1 MNTALRETPRF
12 LLVQAGGFDYLLPL
26 HRVRRI
32 LAELRLYPFPGA
44 APAVA
49 GLAEVGGEPLVV
61 LDLARLAGAA
71 GAGPAGPRVTVVAFV
86 GPPGAEEVAG
96 LRVDDVVDIVELPAE
111 AITRVRGGVVS
122 GEAVAAGRT
131 AQVLD
136 LAAVG
141 GET

>member
-1 MNTALRETPRF
+1 M
-12 LLVQAGGFDYLLPL
+12 
-26 HRVRRI
+26 
-32 LAELRLYPFPGA
+32 
-44 APAVA
+44 VA

-96 LRVDDVVDIVELPAE
+96 LWVDDAVDIVELPAE